1 MSDYFRFVVLY
12 EYGGIYLDTDV
23 EVYKSFDNLLNN
35 KMFMGFIFD
44 CLIGTAVIGSEK
56 GNPVMLEWKEILL
69 NDFKRK
75 GALTVSNMWITQWFL
90 DKYPYPLFKLNGK
103 EQGFDSIKIYPRDY
117 FEKECFK
124 SNRGGIVDIFVT
136 TPGEK
141 EASICKG
148 CQEDIAKKN
157 SGLLLPRDKSAKKRI
172 LSIITRA

>member
-124 SNRGGIVDIFVT
+124 SNRGGGIVDIFVT

-141 EASICKG
+141 G
-148 CQEDIAKKN
+148 
-157 SGLLLPRDKSAKKRI
+157 GLYL
-172 LSIITRA
+172 

>member
-1 MSDYFRFVVLY
+1 MLY

-124 SNRGGIVDIFVT
+124 SNRGGYCRHFCDNTWGKRRPLSVRV
-136 TPGEK
+136 
-141 EASICKG
+141 
-148 CQEDIAKKN
+148 AKKI
-157 SGLLLPRDKSAKKRI
+157 LPRRIVAYFSHEINQRKNEFYQLSLEHKRKG
-172 LSIITRA
+172 